1 MTRMRVLDRR
11 VVEKLLE
18 ADELIS
24 AVAEAM
30 ADLSLGRASVPP
42 RIAARVEGAGLL
54 ATMPAYC
61 PSLGV
66 LAAKLL
72 TVYLGNEAVGLPV
85 HQATIA
91 VFDAATGRMLALM
104 DGDLLTAA
112 RTAACS
118 ALSVRHLARPES
130 RVLAVLGTGPQARE
144 HARYA
149 SRVHDFTKVRIAGRD
164 PAKAAAL
171 AATLEREGLPA
182 RSTTIAEAIA
192 EADVVCA
199 ATSTV
204 EPILRRG
211 HVRPGTHIASVGYVP
226 NGREIDAPLLCDA
239 LVVVEHR
246 ATSLQP
252 FPAGSND
259 LAELVSSGAL
269 DPEDVVEIGELVARR
284 RPGRGDPAQ
293 VTVFKS
299 VGVAVQDAAAASVV
313 LAAAHRADVGT
324 EVAL

>member
-1 MTRMRVLDRR
+1 MAGMRVLDRR
-11 VVEKLLE
+11 AVQELL
-18 ADELIS
+18 DVGELIG
-24 AVAEAM
+24 AVGEAM
-30 ADLSLGRASVPP
+30 ADLSLGQASVPH

-54 ATMPAYC
+54 ATMPAYS

-72 TVYLGNEAVGLPV
+72 TVYLGNEGAGLPV
-85 HQATIA
+85 HQAAIA
-91 VFDAATGRMLALM
+91 VFDPATGRMLALM
-104 DGDLLTAA
+104 EGDLLTAA

-149 SRVHDFTKVRIAGRD
+149 CRVHEFSEVLIGGRD
-164 PAKAAAL
+164 PSKAAAL
-171 AATLEREGLPA
+171 VAVLEREGLPA
-182 RSTTIAEAIA
+182 RTSGIDEAVA

-204 EPILRRG
+204 EPILRHG
-211 HVRPGTHIASVGYVP
+211 QVRPGTHIASVGYIP
-226 NGREIDAPLLCDA
+226 DGREIDAALLGHS

-252 FPAGSND
+252 FPTGSND
-259 LAELVSSGAL
+259 LAELITSGAL
-269 DPEDVVEIGELVARR
+269 GPEQVVEIGELVAGR
-284 RPGRGDPAQ
+284 RPGRRDTDQ

-299 VGVAVQDAAAASVV
+299 VGVAIQDAAAASVV
-313 LAAAHRADVGT
+313 LAAARRTDIGT
-324 EVAL
+324 EVTL